1 MRVTATLVL
10 GTVSLTIMLT
20 EFNEGGES
28 ICAEDFFSN
37 VLKVLRFNLS
47 CQLCRH
53 HAVEFCRAYQ
63 RNRSRIAQVES
74 APQRCHKIQDAK
86 IHHAMDELED
96 FNYKYFIIVE
106 QAHGMK

>member
-28 ICAEDFFSN
+28 ICAEDFFSK

-63 RNRSRIAQVES
+63 RNPLRLRSLQYVRGEYLHGGVFGT
-74 APQRCHKIQDAK
+74 PKHP
-86 IHHAMDELED
+86 ELCGR
-96 FNYKYFIIVE
+96 FSQF
-106 QAHGMK
+106 AFP